1 MKKTLLEIVQD
12 ILFDMNSDQVNS
24 IYDTIEATQ
33 VANICRST
41 YELLIVG
48 QEWPHTMRLFRV
60 ASSAD
65 NEKPTHMFMEDAVAR
80 IDWVKYD
87 TRKDVA
93 DPAKYTTIEWL
104 EPADFLNYVMSRD
117 PSKDNVQTVVDY
129 NGTPLQ
135 ILTDHAPTYYTSFDD
150 TYLVFDSF
158 NKDIDSTIQHSK
170 TQAYGKIIPEF
181 DMRDEF
187 VPDFP
192 AKHFPAYIAECK
204 STAFLRI
211 KEVADAK
218 SEQHAR
224 SVRSALYRE
233 KRRGTSGIR
242 YPNYGRK

>member
-24 IYDTIEATQ
+24 IGDTIEATQ

-41 YELLIVG
+41 YELMIVG
-48 QEWPHTMRLFRV
+48 QDWPHTMRLFRV

-65 NEKPTHMFMEDAVAR
+65 NTKPSHMFIEDQVAN
-80 IDWVKYD
+80 IEWVKYD
-87 TRKDVA
+87 CRESA
-93 DPAKYTTIEWL
+93 DAPKSYKTIEWK
-104 EPADFLNYVMSRD
+104 EPQDFLTFVMSRD
-117 PSKDNVQTVVDY
+117 PSRDNVETVIDY
-129 NGTPLQ
+129 HGTPLF
-135 ILTDHAPTYYTSFDD
+135 IINDHAPEYYTSFDD
-150 TYLVFDSF
+150 THLVFDSY
-158 NKDIDSTIQHSK
+158 NASVDTTLQHSK
-170 TQAYGKIIPEF
+170 TQAYGKIIPEW
-181 DMRDEF
+181 DTRDDF
-187 VPDFP
+187 VPDLP

-224 SVRSALYRE
+224 ATRSFLHRE
-233 KRRGTSGIR
+233 KRRGTNGIR

>member
-24 IYDTIEATQ
+24 IYDTTEATQ

-41 YELLIVG
+41 YDLMIVG

-60 ASSAD
+60 ASSGD
-65 NEKPTHMFMEDAVAR
+65 NTKPTHMFMEDTVAR

-87 TRKDVA
+87 TREAIAAPQKF
-93 DPAKYTTIEWL
+93 KTMEWM
-104 EPADFLNYVMSRD
+104 EPMDFINYVMSRD
-117 PSKDNVQTVVDY
+117 PSRDDVQTVLDY
-129 NGTPLQ
+129 NGTPLFV
-135 ILTDHAPTYYTSFDD
+135 LKNKAPSYYTSFDD
-150 TYLVFDSF
+150 TYLVFDSY
-158 NKDIDSTIQHSK
+158 DSAMDSTIQHSK

-181 DMRDEF
+181 KLEDDF
-187 VPDFP
+187 IPDLP
-192 AKHFPAYIAECK
+192 AKHVPTFQAECK

-224 SVRSALYRE
+224 STRSFLHRE
-233 KRRGTSGIR
+233 KRRGTNGIR
-242 YPNYGRK
+242 YPDYGRK